1 MANSSSP
8 SNLVRPNVLFIMTD
22 QWRWDW
28 LSCMGTVGP
37 STPHVDALAA
47 RGVHMTHLVTDS
59 AICAPARIA
68 LASAMSPL
76 RLDCLT
82 NSSVLPA
89 GTETWHHRFRDSGYR
104 VGLVGQTDLSK
115 PTRNIGLKGNRELVY
130 EWGFSDG
137 LEVEGKMHA
146 AAGGEGYPLG
156 PYGAFLASRGLFEAF
171 HHDYNARNIPMY
183 KAMFSNGHYDDPDWY
198 RDSVLPADAFAD
210 TWIGERAVDWLATA
224 GDGPWNLMVSFAGP
238 HDPFDPP
245 TVWADMFRHA
255 DMADPVLNAND
266 NKPLYLT
273 TSAWGFDAAHIA
285 EIRRQYSASCAA
297 IDHEVGRMVAVL
309 EDRGLVAETI
319 VVFTSDHGEM
329 LGDHH
334 RFQKHV
340 AYEPSVRVPFVAA
353 GPGIAQGSSE
363 ALAQLSDVGPTLC
376 ELAGLEPWRGVD
388 GMSFASTLTSPTVP
402 HRDAVVCVEPHYRM
416 VRTQDRKFIWNRND
430 IEEVYD
436 LGGDPGECE
445 NLRGTAPEHELLDLL
460 IEHTGP
466 LPEGP
471 SLL

>member
-1 MANSSSP
+1 MAGSPSP

-37 STPHVDALAA
+37 LTPHVDALAA
-47 RGVHMTHLVTDS
+47 RGVHMSHLVTDS

-82 NSSVLPA
+82 NSSVLPP

-115 PTRNIGLKGNRELVY
+115 PTRNIGSKGNRELVY

-183 KAMFSNGHYDDPDWY
+183 KALFSNEHYDDPDWY

-273 TSAWGFDAAHIA
+273 TSAWGFDAAQIA

-309 EDRGLVAETI
+309 EDRGLLAETI

-353 GPGIAQGSSE
+353 GPGIPQGSSD

-388 GMSFASTLTSPTVP
+388 GVSFASTLASPTVP